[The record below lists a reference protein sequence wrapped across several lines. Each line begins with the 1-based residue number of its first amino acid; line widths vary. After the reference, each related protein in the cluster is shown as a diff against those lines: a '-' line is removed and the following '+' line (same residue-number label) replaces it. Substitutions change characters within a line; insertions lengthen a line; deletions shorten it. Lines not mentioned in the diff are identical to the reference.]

1 MFRSLIYE
9 RYVGVYAESDE
20 ITVTLNGEKAVIIRI
35 HSEFAD
41 SNIIKKHSRQMN
53 LSVYSIR

>member
-41 SNIIKKHSRQMN
+41 SNIIKKNTPDR
-53 LSVYSIR
+53 